1 MAASSSLRAF
11 QRKLLAWYR
20 LHQRQLP
27 WRETRD
33 PYRILVSEIMLQQ
46 TQVDRVIPKYH
57 EFLARY
63 PSIQSLAQAQWAELR
78 RLWYPLGY
86 NIRPR
91 RLRDIARAA
100 VRDHEGRIPDSYDAL
115 LGMKGIGRYTASAV
129 LSFAYEQDTPMV
141 DTNVA
146 RVLGRYVG
154 LKGDLKSALRQRRLW
169 QLAADVIPRGRGYDI
184 NQAMMDLGATI
195 CTARAPR
202 CARCPLRSTCRSV
215 ILDAPAASARASRP
229 RPR

>member
-1 MAASSSLRAF
+1 MAASSQLRAF

-20 LHQRQLP
+20 VHQRKLP

-33 PYRILVSEIMLQQ
+33 PYRILVSEVMLQQ

-63 PSIQSLAQAQWAELR
+63 PSLRVLAKADWEELR

-91 RLRDIARAA
+91 RLRDIARQA
-100 VRDHEGRIPDSYDAL
+100 VRNHDGRIPDTQEGL
-115 LGMKGIGRYTASAV
+115 LAMKGVGRYTAGAV
-129 LSFAYEQDTPMV
+129 LAFAYEQDTPMV

-146 RVLGRYVG
+146 RVLARYTGVT
-154 LKGDLKSALRQRRLW
+154 GDLKSGAQQQRLW
-169 QLAADVIPRGRGYDI
+169 QLAADVIPKGRGYDI
-184 NQAMMDLGATI
+184 NQAMMDLGATV

-202 CARCPLRSTCRSV
+202 CKHCPVRRTCRSV
-215 ILDAPAASARASRP
+215 SRYAEHAPAR
-229 RPR
+229 